1 MLTNFWKPVAAAE
14 KRRQAQETHERNDA
28 ELADKQQELDVLK
41 EGEQEARLHF
51 AQIDGTSAPL
61 LIGTWIR
68 DSSQRA

>member
-1 MLTNFWKPVAAAE
+1 MLTSFWKPVATAE
-14 KRRQAQETHERNDA
+14 KRQQARETHEANDA
-28 ELADKQQELDVLK
+28 ELADKQQELYILK

-61 LIGTWIR
+61 LIGTYIQ